1 MEENVINLFN
11 KFILLNLVKSEK
23 TYKILKLE

>member
-11 KFILLNLVKSEK
+11 KFILLNLVKSK
-23 TYKILKLE
+23 KAYKILKLE

>member
-23 TYKILKLE
+23 AYKILKLE